1 MFGRKFTVQLSL
13 KNRVYLLN
21 AILLSI
27 TVVGATLMVWYTY
40 KTEKIFK
47 DIVDKNIVIYQSAES
62 LSTSLVNQ
70 KGFVSYYLLDNNPAW
85 IDKLNIYRQLF
96 KEYLETVK
104 PLIKEQWEKDVVA
117 QIESKYA
124 NYVTN
129 KDKVI
134 SFYKSG
140 DYEKGSV
147 LHKVVR
153 QDFSEILEICD
164 KIKLFHKN
172 KISDEIKEGQAES
185 NRFRYI
191 ALLAI
196 ISVIILSLLINYIF
210 ARHILGPIKKLVT
223 EADMP
228 GNSKFASNEVA
239 ALKLSVHGL
248 IENAEQTHQELKR
261 SRETLM
267 QSEKMALLGKLA
279 AGTSHSIRNPLT
291 SVKMRLFSLNRSCSF
306 TKNQQEDFNVI
317 SDEIK
322 QVNLI
327 VENFLEFARPP
338 KLKMKKMS
346 PSIVVD
352 KALYLLKQRL
362 KSYNVTTRLIR
373 QKSLSDTFI
382 DPAQLKE
389 VLVNIIVNAC
399 EAMDKNGLIIIH
411 EEEKHIGPLKK
422 VIVIRIIDDG
432 AGIPHKVKKQIF
444 NPFFTTKDEGTGLG
458 LSIAFNI
465 INEHGGCLDVSSEE
479 DQGASFVITL
489 PIKDS

>member
-1 MFGRKFTVQLSL
+1 MFGRKFTFELSL

-21 AILLSI
+21 AILLCI

-47 DIVDKNIVIYQSAES
+47 DIVDKNIIIYQSAEA
-62 LSTSLVNQ
+62 LGTSLVNQ
-70 KGFVSYYLLDNNPAW
+70 KGFVSYYLLDHNPDW
-85 IDKLNIYRQLF
+85 IDKLNIYRQIF
-96 KEYLETVK
+96 KDSLETVK
-104 PLIKEQWEKDVVA
+104 SLVKEQWEKDVVV
-117 QIESKYA
+117 QIESKYT

-129 KDKVI
+129 KDMVI

-140 DYEKGSV
+140 DYEKGSA
-147 LHKVVR
+147 LHKRVR
-153 QDFSEILEICD
+153 QDFTEMLERCEQ
-164 KIKLFHKN
+164 IKTFHKN
-172 KISDEIKEGQAES
+172 KISDEIKAGQAES
-185 NRFRYI
+185 NHFRYI
-191 ALLAI
+191 ALFAI

-210 ARHILGPIKKLVT
+210 ARHILGPITKLVAQ
-223 EADMP
+223 ADMP
-228 GNSKFASNEVA
+228 GDSKSASNEVA

-291 SVKMRLFSLNRSCSF
+291 SVKMRLFSLNRSCNF

-362 KSYNVTTRLIR
+362 KSYNVTTRLVR

-422 VIVIRIIDDG
+422 KIVIRIIDDG
-432 AGIPHKVKKQIF
+432 AGIPYKVKKQIF
-444 NPFFTTKDEGTGLG
+444 NPFFTTKDDGTGLG

-465 INEHGGCLDVSSEE
+465 INEHGGCLDVSSEKG
-479 DQGASFVITL
+479 QGTSFVITL

>member
-1 MFGRKFTVQLSL
+1 MQLSL
-13 KNRVYLLN
+13 KHRVYLLN
-21 AILLSI
+21 AILLCI
-27 TVVGATLMVWYTY
+27 TVIGAILMVWYTY

-47 DIVDKNIVIYQSAES
+47 DIVDKNLVIYQSAEA

-70 KGFVSYYLLDNNPAW
+70 KGFVSYYLLDHNPEW
-85 IDKLNIYRQLF
+85 IDKLNIYRKLF
-96 KEYLETVK
+96 KDYLVTVK
-104 PLIKEQWEKDVVA
+104 SLVKEQWEKDVVV

-124 NYVTN
+124 NYVAN

-134 SFYKSG
+134 AFYKSG
-140 DYEKGSV
+140 DYEKGSI

-153 QDFSEILEICD
+153 RDYNEMLEICE
-164 KIKLFHKN
+164 KIKLFHKE
-172 KISDEIKEGQAES
+172 KISDEIKIGRAES
-185 NRFRYI
+185 NHFRYI
-191 ALLAI
+191 ALFA
-196 ISVIILSLLINYIF
+196 VITVFILSLLINYIF
-210 ARHILGPIKKLVT
+210 ARHILGPIQKMIV

-228 GNSKFASNEVA
+228 GSARSVSSNEVV

-248 IENAEQTHQELKR
+248 IENAEHTHQELKK
-261 SRETLM
+261 SRETLL

-291 SVKMRLFSLNRSCSF
+291 SVKMRLFSLGRSCKFS
-306 TKNQQEDFNVI
+306 TNEQEDFNVI

-322 QVNLI
+322 QINLI

-373 QKSLSDTFI
+373 QNPLSDTLI
-382 DPAQLKE
+382 DPEQLKE
-389 VLVNIIVNAC
+389 VIVNIIVNAC
-399 EAMDKNGLIIIH
+399 EAMDKGGLIIVH
-411 EEEKHIGPLKK
+411 EEEKQVGPLKK
-422 VIVIRIIDDG
+422 VNVIRIIDDG
-432 AGIPHKVKKQIF
+432 TGIEQKVVNQIF

-465 INEHGGCLDVSSEE
+465 INEHGGCLDVSSEKG
-479 DQGASFVITL
+479 QGASFIITL
-489 PIKDS
+489 PIKES